1 MVCQEKLKTNMQ
13 IMIPDIPDG
22 VWNIS
27 STPDKRNRMM
37 SIEGLEKLIG
47 SIVKIKPTVIRS
59 ETGGYHQGQMASG
72 RK

>member
-27 STPDKRNRMM
+27 STPDKRNRKG
-37 SIEGLEKLIG
+37 IEKE
-47 SIVKIKPTVIRS
+47 
-59 ETGGYHQGQMASG
+59 
-72 RK
+72 